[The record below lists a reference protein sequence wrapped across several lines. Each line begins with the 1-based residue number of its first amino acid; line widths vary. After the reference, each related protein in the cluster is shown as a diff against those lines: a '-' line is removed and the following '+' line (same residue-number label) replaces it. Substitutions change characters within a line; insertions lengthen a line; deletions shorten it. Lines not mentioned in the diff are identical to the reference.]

1 MKTRQDHN
9 HLNSSVINNGYHEA
23 EIRQRIE
30 EATSELNKHYVAMVA
45 ERMSPINADILSRFI
60 ITSKK
65 EQNIARNTVLSY
77 IDGVVYLENYHQHKD
92 LEKMN
97 KNDIISFLDSYKQIC
112 TKLFFCE

>member
-1 MKTRQDHN
+1 M
-9 HLNSSVINNGYHEA
+9 NSSVINNGYHEA

-77 IDGVVYLENYHQHKD
+77 IDGVVYLES
-92 LEKMN
+92 LE
-97 KNDIISFLDSYKQIC
+97 DQVYSHC
-112 TKLFFCE
+112 TLY